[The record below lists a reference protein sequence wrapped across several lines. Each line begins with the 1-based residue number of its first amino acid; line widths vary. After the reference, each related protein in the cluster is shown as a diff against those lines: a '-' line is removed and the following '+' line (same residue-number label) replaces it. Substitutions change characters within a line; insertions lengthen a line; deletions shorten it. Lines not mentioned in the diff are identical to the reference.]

1 MYDHESRL
9 REAVR
14 LAQENH
20 RKGGRPFGAV
30 LAFGEQVVATGV
42 NEIIR
47 THDISAH
54 AEMGALREACRLL
67 ERPNLAGGVM
77 YASGQ
82 PCPMCLAAMV
92 LAGIKQVYY
101 AFGNEDA
108 APYGFSSA
116 QVYEALH
123 LQLPVALPLNK
134 LRLDGLEAEDVYG
147 PKAAR
152 S

>member
-1 MYDHESRL
+1 MLDHESRL
-9 REAVR
+9 REAVS

-30 LAFGEQVVATGV
+30 LAFGEHVLATGV
-42 NEIIR
+42 NDILR
-47 THDISAH
+47 THDVSAH
-54 AEMGALREACRLL
+54 AEMSALREACKLL
-67 ERPNLAGGVM
+67 QRPNLAGGIM

-92 LAGIKQVYY
+92 LAGIKEVYY

-108 APYGFSSA
+108 APYGFASS

-123 LQLPVALPLNK
+123 LQLPVALPLKK
-134 LRLDGLEAEDVYG
+134 LRLDGVTADQVYG
-147 PKAAR
+147 RKA
-152 S
+152 